1 MNEDV
6 VKHNIEILQKQIVA
20 LQKQAHETYGA
31 IVTITGL
38 LDTSKK
44 MIDVLREEIEE
55 MKSDNE

>member
-1 MNEDV
+1 MNE
-6 VKHNIEILQKQIVA
+6 IEILQNQIVA
-20 LQKQAHETYGA
+20 LQKQADETYNA

-44 MIDVLREEIEE
+44 MIDVLKEEIEE

>member
-1 MNEDV
+1 MNE
-6 VKHNIEILQKQIVA
+6 IEILQKQIVA

-31 IVTITGL
+31 IVTITKM